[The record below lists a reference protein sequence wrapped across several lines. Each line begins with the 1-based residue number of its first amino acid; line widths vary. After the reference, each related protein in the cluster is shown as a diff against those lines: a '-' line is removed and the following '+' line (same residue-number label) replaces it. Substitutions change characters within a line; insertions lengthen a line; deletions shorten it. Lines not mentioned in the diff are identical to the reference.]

1 MVSKSP
7 ERNKVVPPKLPD
19 LALWK
24 QSARL
29 TMAKKKSII
38 KSKVCNKKSCEK
50 KCNKVEQPQEE
61 IPVVIPPKAN
71 QFFSLIKRVFGYE

>member
-7 ERNKVVPPKLPD
+7 EGNKVVPPKLPD

-29 TMAKKKSII
+29 YYGKK
-38 KSKVCNKKSCEK
+38 
-50 KCNKVEQPQEE
+50 E
-61 IPVVIPPKAN
+61 I
-71 QFFSLIKRVFGYE
+71 